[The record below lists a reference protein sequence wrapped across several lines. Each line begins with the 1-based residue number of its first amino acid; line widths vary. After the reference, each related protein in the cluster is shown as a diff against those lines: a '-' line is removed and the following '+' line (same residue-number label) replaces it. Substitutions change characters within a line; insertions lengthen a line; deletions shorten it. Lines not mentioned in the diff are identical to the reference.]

1 MIVTQHPKVPSDVA
15 FSAAVK
21 AVQDAKGSRETYARM
36 QASHPWQTT
45 VTPDLAQFISEQN
58 SFFLGTASAAGQ
70 PYIQH
75 RGGPAGFL
83 KVLGDQQL
91 GFADLAGNRQ
101 YITLGNLSENPRA
114 FLFLI
119 DYENQRRV
127 KLWGT
132 AEVVEDRPDLMASL
146 KVEGGRGRPERAI
159 LFNLAA
165 WDVNC
170 PQHIPRRIDVAR
182 VAAVLADRDAQIARL
197 QSELD
202 RYRTQQSKD
211 SR

>member
-1 MIVTQHPKVPSDVA
+1 MAQYPKTPSDIA
-15 FSAAVK
+15 FSPAVK
-21 AVQDAKGSRETYARM
+21 AVQDAKGSREAYARM
-36 QASHPWQTT
+36 EASHPWQTT

-83 KVLGDQQL
+83 EVLGDQQL

-101 YITLGNLSENPRA
+101 YITLGNLSENAQA
-114 FLFLI
+114 FIFLI
-119 DYENQRRV
+119 DYEQARRV

-132 AEVVEDRPDLMASL
+132 AQVVDDQQDLMARL
-146 KVEGGRGRPERAI
+146 RVEGGKGRPERAI
-159 LFNLAA
+159 LFNIRA

-197 QSELD
+197 ESELD
-202 RYRTQQSKD
+202 EYR
-211 SR
+211 SRQGNDRL